1 MARQAPPRYV
11 PTLTEVVQGPPVA
24 PLPVSPAD
32 LARQVLQRVDAVLPA
47 RVQHAT
53 ERVIQEHAA
62 ALLPLLRE
70 RLEAVV
76 HEAVAE
82 ALAQEL
88 SARGAPPPGP

>member
-1 MARQAPPRYV
+1 MARQSPPRYV

-24 PLPVSPAD
+24 PPPVSSAD
-32 LARQVLQRVDAVLPA
+32 LARHVLQRVDAVLPD
-47 RVQHAT
+47 RVQQAA

-62 ALLPLLRE
+62 ALVPLLRE

-88 SARGAPPPGP
+88 SARAAPPPAP